1 MSEYDLYNHA
11 VLAQFYDIENDWSAD
26 FDYCANMAAESSSV
40 LDLGCGTGM
49 LAASLAG
56 AGRLRIVGVDPAEP
70 MLAIARDRRAGEMVR
85 WIQGDARHIRLD
97 ERFDLVVLTG
107 HAFQVFL
114 TAADRSAVL
123 RTIAA
128 HLEPDGRFIFDSRNP
143 AAEAWRRWTPD
154 GSQRVIELAGLGHVL
169 AWNDASHDARTGIV
183 TYETHYKML
192 GDGRSYSA
200 LSRIAFASRE
210 ELSSQIGGAGFVV
223 ERWMGD
229 WSGADWSPDA
239 PEIIPIGRLR

>member
-1 MSEYDLYNHA
+1 MVEDDLYNHA
-11 VLAQFYDIENDWSAD
+11 VIAQFYDIENDWSAD
-26 FDYCANMAAESSSV
+26 FDYCANMAAECSSM

-49 LAASLAG
+49 LAASLAE

-70 MLAIARDRRAGEMVR
+70 MLEIARDRRAGERVR
-85 WIQGDARHIRLD
+85 WVRGDARHIRLD

-154 GSQRVIELAGLGHVL
+154 RSRRVIEPAGLGRVL
-169 AWNDASHDARTGIV
+169 AWNDASHDAQAGIV
-183 TYETHYKML
+183 TYETYYKVL
-192 GDGRSYSA
+192 GDSRSYSA
-200 LSRIAFASRE
+200 RSRIAFASQE
-210 ELSSQIGGAGFVV
+210 ELSSLIEEAGLVV

-229 WSGADWSPDA
+229 WSGGECGRDA